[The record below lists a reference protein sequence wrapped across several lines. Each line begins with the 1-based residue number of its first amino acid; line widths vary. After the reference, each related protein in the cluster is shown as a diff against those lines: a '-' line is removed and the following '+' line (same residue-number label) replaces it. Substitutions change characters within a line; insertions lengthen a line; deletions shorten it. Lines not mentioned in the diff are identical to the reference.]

1 MTTLSW
7 VAGTLCLLVAESFMK
22 RILEI
27 IHKRAFWYLLDV
39 TDPDYDITRMNF
51 GHTLFALASHCVSL
65 VIMIHLP
72 IRAITLISPSF
83 FPLVLWVMDE
93 KVSFGA
99 RFVYFRLLTSSPKW
113 LIGLTKPAVELLVQ
127 KWIITVSSW
136 LELGDFLLVMPRGE
150 DFDQNVRPVM
160 QPRSFLLFCSLAEGS
175 MVTLHGSQNDEDDV
189 KDQRDNRVFLE
200 FISSLML
207 RYFGLKRDDLC
218 AFWIGYS
225 TLEEIYTFTCFV
237 YDQIHKGRI
246 DVLLRDIRNDHCR
259 TGIARFI
266 LIDLMIIIPTRVPL
280 DQSAVYFLFQDWLIG
295 VVVLHIWAFLTM
307 LTPINWLA
315 TRGWRRKFERIRTV
329 GIDRLPLMWL
339 LREVIGS
346 IVITLSFPFLLVKC
360 LFPLLGFQESVNSA
374 TERLIWPALF
384 ALIAVWFMA
393 KLTREVII
401 YVHQLVFNE
410 RYMVGERVG
419 VYNPWEY
426 MTNNDTFVD
435 RRIKTC

>member
-1 MTTLSW
+1 
-7 VAGTLCLLVAESFMK
+7 
-22 RILEI
+22 
-27 IHKRAFWYLLDV
+27 
-39 TDPDYDITRMNF
+39 MNF
-51 GHTLFALASHCVSL
+51 GHTLFPLASHCVSL
-65 VIMIHLP
+65 VIMFHLP

-93 KVSFGA
+93 NVSFGA

-113 LIGLTKPAVELLVQ
+113 LIGLTKPAVEILVQ

-189 KDQRDNRVFLE
+189 KDQRDKLVFVLISCSIRFLLRIVLMLMLAALSLFIVSTVFMALPILLGRVFLE

-246 DVLLRDIRNDHCR
+246 DVLLRDIRNGLLFSIWI
-259 TGIARFI
+259 TVVPGLLGL

-280 DQSAVYFLFQDWLIG
+280 DESPVYFLFQDWLIG
-295 VVVLHIWAFLTM
+295 VVVLHIRAFLTM
-307 LTPINWLA
+307 LTPIDWFA
-315 TRGWRRKFERIRTV
+315 TRGWRRKFERIKTV
-329 GIDRLPLMWL
+329 GIDRLPSMWL

-346 IVITLSFPFLLVKC
+346 IVITLLITLSFPFLLVKC
-360 LFPLLGFQESVNSA
+360 LFPLLGFQESINSA

-384 ALIAVWFMA
+384 ALIAVWFIA

-401 YVHQLVFNE
+401 YVH
-410 RYMVGERVG
+410 
-419 VYNPWEY
+419 
-426 MTNNDTFVD
+426 
-435 RRIKTC
+435 